1 MTGNFRIDT
10 EYMYNLK
17 MVFMNKLLRKTGQAM
32 AASLWCLALAVGCTD
47 YSSKIDEVEKRLE
60 AVENN
65 QIASVGQQADAI
77 GNTIP
82 KLEKAD
88 ADLKGMIE
96 SLRKTADGLR
106 ESIKANEGSISDLK
120 SDLEKAVEALKNS
133 DTADKEALLESL
145 SKEKATLISTLEAAK
160 TELEGKLG
168 DVENTLKDLEKKD
181 SDLEKKISD
190 LKTYADK
197 ELKDAKDWM
206 TVTFMTLKQYDSIVV
221 KIGGLNKK
229 IAGLK
234 TSLTDLETRLTEKYP
249 KDLTDA
255 SDRIKSKLGDVV
267 TELNE
272 RLDNEV
278 KAITESYTAAI
289 AKARDAIEEAW
300 KASLKKSIDDCE
312 ASMKQWVNETLTGYW
327 TIEEVKAELEAQM
340 TDIQG
345 QLEAKKTFLNGL
357 INANVGDLKTLNDK
371 LTELDGAVAQ
381 NAADLKTF
389 ENDLAQAK
397 IDLTNAYTAAIND
410 AVTKFEGSFPD
421 EIKTRISSVNSELD
435 KKKADIE
442 GEVTSL
448 ETSVDELEAKL
459 SEFLNASQAAKIQSV
474 SWFPTS
480 TDGKETLYYDKGD
493 KDFPGSENYRYIKF
507 RFEVRPATEAA
518 NITAELLSARLL
530 YTKTRAATGD
540 VEELDI
546 TDFSNASGV
555 ITVTIDASKIDK
567 AFIDGKIPAS
577 VAVAVGDLSTKYVPL
592 KAQAL
597 EDPVIR
603 YTTTDGKMLPDSEI
617 AGVKCYGKEGNG
629 FLNMKHTYGRIDFTG
644 GEIGELLLNLSRK
657 GWDEDKNA
665 TLKKIK
671 VCRDV
676 TVAKRN
682 LYINLSFYN
691 QYWLEFADLEK
702 LDVSKVYNFGSL
714 FENCNNLD
722 DLRMSSWRP
731 KPKDLYRAFCWCT
744 QLKKLDLSKWDV
756 SEVDCVTEMFCA
768 CQSLKEVILDGWNLT
783 NYNKMIT
790 KDNWEAYEYWV
801 FSGIPSDRFGFKIY
815 IRNCNKETRNV
826 VKRWV
831 SNSVIA
837 QGQPTTGVTYIEK

>member
-1 MTGNFRIDT
+1 
-10 EYMYNLK
+10 

-603 YTTTDGKMLPDSEI
+603 YETIDGKMLPDSEI
-617 AGVKCYGKEGNG
+617 AGVRGYSKEGG
-629 FLNMKHTYGRIDFTG
+629 ILNRKHTYGRIDFTG
-644 GEIGELLLNLSRK
+644 AEIGELLLNLSRK
-657 GWDEDKNA
+657 SWDEDKNA
-665 TLKKIK
+665 TLRRIK
-671 VCRDV
+671 VCRN
-676 TVAKRN
+676 VAVGESGIYRE
-682 LYINLSFYN
+682 LSFCN
-691 QYWLEFADLEK
+691 QYKLESADLEK
-702 LDVSKVYNFGSL
+702 LDVSKVDNFMNMFAWCTRLS
-714 FENCNNLD
+714 
-722 DLRMSSWRP
+722 DLKISSWNP
-731 KPKDLYRAFCWCT
+731 KPKEMYQAFYCCSNLET
-744 QLKKLDLSKWDV
+744 LDLSGWNMSQIDRV
-756 SEVDCVTEMFCA
+756 SEMLCNCT
-768 CQSLKEVILDGWNLT
+768 SLKKV
-783 NYNKMIT
+783 YM
-790 KDNWEAYEYWV
+790 DNWDLANYTGGRLPKVYEWWV
-801 FSGIPSDRFGFKIY
+801 FTGINCRKRDFYIY
-815 IRNCNKETRNV
+815 VRNCNDKT
-826 VKRWV
+826 VKAVRRWV
-831 SNSVIA
+831 DNSQIA
-837 QGQPTTGVTYIEK
+837 GGEPLNKGRCKIITK

>member
-1 MTGNFRIDT
+1 
-10 EYMYNLK
+10 
-17 MVFMNKLLRKTGQAM
+17 MNKLLRKTGPVM
-32 AASLWCLALAVGCTD
+32 AVSLWCLALAIGCTD
-47 YSSKIDEVEKRLE
+47 YSSKIDEVDKRLG

-82 KLEKAD
+82 KLERTD

-133 DTADKEALLESL
+133 DKADKEALLESL
-145 SKEKATLISTLEAAK
+145 SKEKTTLISTLEAAK

-181 SDLEKKISD
+181 ADLEKKISN

-206 TVTFMTLKQYDSIVV
+206 TATFMTLKQYDSIVV
-221 KIGGLNKK
+221 KIGGLNNQ
-229 IAGLK
+229 IAGLNS
-234 TSLTDLETRLTEKYP
+234 SLTDLENRLAEKYP
-249 KDLTDA
+249 IDMADA

-267 TELNE
+267 AELNE

-289 AKARDAIEEAW
+289 AKAQDAIEEAW

-340 TDIQG
+340 ADIQG

-357 INANVGDLKTLNDK
+357 INANVGDLKALNDK

-421 EIKTRISSVNSELD
+421 EIKTRISSVNNDLD

-442 GEVTSL
+442 GKVTSL

-459 SEFLNASQAAKIQSV
+459 SAFLNASQAAKIQSV

-530 YTKTRAATGD
+530 YTKTRAAAGD

-555 ITVTIDASKIDK
+555 ITVTIDASKVDKDVIDK
-567 AFIDGKIPAS
+567 KISAS
-577 VAVAVGDLSTKYVPL
+577 VAVAVGNLSTKYVPL

-597 EDPVIR
+597 GDPLIR
-603 YTTTDGKMLPDSEI
+603 YETTDGKMLPDSEI
-617 AGVKCYGKEGNG
+617 KGVRAIDKIG
-629 FLNMKHTYGRIDFTG
+629 FFCTREHTYGRIDFI
-644 GEIGELLLNLSRK
+644 GEIGQLDLNLERK
-657 GWDEDKNA
+657 PHNEDENA

-671 VCRDV
+671 VCRK
-676 TVAKRN
+676 VAMSKSSGFGTLR
-682 LYINLSFYN
+682 FCN
-691 QYWLEFADLEK
+691 QYRLVFADLEK
-702 LDVSKVYNFGSL
+702 LDVSQVDDFARMFKK
-714 FENCNNLD
+714 CTNLSE
-722 DLRMSSWRP
+722 LKISSWKP
-731 KPKDLYRAFCWCT
+731 KPEDMYHAFYECRL
-744 QLKKLDLSKWDV
+744 LKTLDLSGWDMSQINKVTNMFYWCCSLRDLYLDKWD
-756 SEVDCVTEMFCA
+756 
-768 CQSLKEVILDGWNLT
+768 LT
-783 NYNKMIT
+783 NYEGTST
-790 KDNWEAYEYWV
+790 KKFETEV
-801 FSGIPSDRFGFKIY
+801 FSGIQTDRHDLNIY
-815 IRNCNKETRNV
+815 VRNSNKKTV
-826 VKRWV
+826 DAVKRWV
-831 SNSVIA
+831 NNSEITPSQQHERVN
-837 QGQPTTGVTYIEK
+837 YITN

>member
-1 MTGNFRIDT
+1 
-10 EYMYNLK
+10 
-17 MVFMNKLLRKTGQAM
+17 MVFMNKLLRKTGPVM
-32 AASLWCLALAVGCTD
+32 AVSLWCLALAIGCTD

-82 KLEKAD
+82 KLEKTD

-133 DTADKEALLESL
+133 DKADKEALLESL
-145 SKEKATLISTLEAAK
+145 SKEKTTLISTLEAAK

-181 SDLEKKISD
+181 ADLEKKISD

-206 TVTFMTLKQYDSIVV
+206 TATFMTLKQYDSIVV
-221 KIGGLNKK
+221 KIGGLNNQ
-229 IAGLK
+229 IAGLNS
-234 TSLTDLETRLTEKYP
+234 SLTDLENRLAEKYP
-249 KDLTDA
+249 IDLADA

-267 TELNE
+267 AELNE

-340 TDIQG
+340 ADIQG

-357 INANVGDLKTLNDK
+357 INANVGDLKALNDK
-371 LTELDGAVAQ
+371 LAELDGAVAQ

-421 EIKTRISSVNSELD
+421 EIKTRISSVNSDLD
-435 KKKADIE
+435 KKKTEIE
-442 GEVTSL
+442 SKVSSF
-448 ETSVDELEAKL
+448 ETSVGGLEAKL
-459 SEFLNASQAAKIQSV
+459 SEFLNASQASRIQSV

-530 YTKTRAATGD
+530 YTKTRAAAGD

-555 ITVTIDASKIDK
+555 ITVTIDASKVDKDVIDK
-567 AFIDGKIPAS
+567 KISAS
-577 VAVAVGDLSTKYVPL
+577 VAVAVGNVSTEYVPL

-597 EDPVIR
+597 GDPLIR
-603 YTTTDGKMLPDSEI
+603 YETTDGKMLPDSEI
-617 AGVKCYGKEGNG
+617 KGVRAIDKIG
-629 FLNMKHTYGRIDFTG
+629 FFCTREHTYGRIDFI
-644 GEIGELLLNLSRK
+644 GEIGELDLNIGRDTWE
-657 GWDEDKNA
+657 GA
-665 TLKKIK
+665 TMKKIK

-676 TVAKRN
+676 AMYKSGGFG
-682 LYINLSFYN
+682 IFQN
-691 QYWLEFADLEK
+691 QYKLEFADLEK
-702 LDVSKVYNFGSL
+702 LDVSKVDNFARMFMECTHL
-714 FENCNNLD
+714 A
-722 DLRMSSWRP
+722 DLRISSWTP
-731 KPKDLYRAFCWCT
+731 KPQNMARAFEHC
-744 QLKKLDLSKWDV
+744 QSLKELDLSKWDV
-756 SEVDCVTEMFCA
+756 SEVEYVKKLFYNCASLIKVTLNGWKLANFNKKITDYTR
-768 CQSLKEVILDGWNLT
+768 KER
-783 NYNKMIT
+783 
-790 KDNWEAYEYWV
+790 EEHV
-801 FSGIPSDRFGFKIY
+801 FSGINCRNRDFYIY
-815 IRNCNKETRNV
+815 VKNCDDKTTVETVR
-826 VKRWV
+826 RWV
-831 SNSVIA
+831 DNSQIA
-837 QGQPTTGVTYIEK
+837 GGEPLNKGLCKIITR

>member
-1 MTGNFRIDT
+1 MGIFR
-10 EYMYNLK
+10 
-17 MVFMNKLLRKTGQAM
+17 RKTGM
-32 AASLWCLALAVGCTD
+32 AITALLCLASTVACTD
-47 YSSKIDEVEKRLE
+47 YSSDIDDVHRRLDGLE
-60 AVENN
+60 DN
-65 QIASVGQQADAI
+65 QIASIENQI
-77 GNTIP
+77 KSINSTIP
-82 KLEKAD
+82 QLEKAD
-88 ADLKGMIE
+88 ADLKKLIE
-96 SLRKTADGLR
+96 NLQTTADGL
-106 ESIKANEGSISDLK
+106 EKSIAENGKSISDLK
-120 SDLEKAVEALKNS
+120 TDLEKAVEDLGNS
-133 DTADKEALLESL
+133 DKADKEYLLDSLGKAKAVLFALLES
-145 SKEKATLISTLEAAK
+145 EKAEMN
-160 TELEGKLG
+160 GKLAL
-168 DVENTLKDLEKKD
+168 VNSTISDLQKKD
-181 SDLEKKISD
+181 ADLEKKISD
-190 LKTYADK
+190 LKAYTDK
-197 ELKDAKDWM
+197 ELKEIKDWAKA
-206 TVTFMTLKQYDSIVV
+206 TFMTLDQYNAIVDQ
-221 KIGGLNKK
+221 IGGIKGVL
-229 IAGLK
+229 AGLK
-234 TSLTDLETRLTEKYP
+234 TSMTNLETRMTKKYSD
-249 KDLTDA
+249 DLKTAADGV
-255 SDRIKSKLGDVV
+255 KSKLGEEADG
-267 TELNE
+267 LKD
-272 RLDNEV
+272 RIDKEV
-278 KAITESYTAAI
+278 ADITKAYTIAI
-289 AKARDAIEEAW
+289 ATARDEMEKW
-300 KASLKKSIDDCE
+300 WSESLKKSISDSE
-312 ASMKQWVNETLTGYW
+312 SSMKSWVNSTLDGYW
-327 TIEEVKAELEAQM
+327 TIVQTKNSLKALDD
-340 TDIQG
+340 DIEK
-345 QLEAKKTFLNGL
+345 QLEARKTFLKNL
-357 INANVGDLKTLNDK
+357 IEANTADIKALNDK
-371 LTELDGAVAQ
+371 LKELDEAVKKNSDDI
-381 NAADLKTF
+381 NAVDKAL
-389 ENDLAQAK
+389 EEAK
-397 IDLTNAYTAAIND
+397 EDLTEAYTDAISK
-410 AVTKFEGSFPD
+410 AISEYEGTFSV
-421 EIKTRISSVNSELD
+421 EIKSRIASVNNSIET
-435 KKKADIE
+435 KNKAIE
-442 GEVTSL
+442 SKVLSL
-448 ETSVDELEAKL
+448 EESVSSLNDKL
-459 SEFLNASQAAKIQSV
+459 SEFLNASVSLRIQSV
-474 SWFPTS
+474 EWFPTS
-480 TDGKETLYYDKGD
+480 TDGKEILYYDKGD
-493 KDFPGSENYRYIKF
+493 PDFPESESYKYIKYIKF
-507 RFEVRPATEAA
+507 RFDVRPASEAA
-518 NITAELLSARLL
+518 NITADLLSARLL
-530 YTKTRAATGD
+530 YTKTRAAAGD
-540 VEELDI
+540 DVALDI

-555 ITVTIDASKIDK
+555 ITVTIDASKVSKD
-567 AFIDGKIPAS
+567 FIDGKIPAS

>member
-1 MTGNFRIDT
+1 
-10 EYMYNLK
+10 
-17 MVFMNKLLRKTGQAM
+17 MNKLLRKTGPVM
-32 AASLWCLALAVGCTD
+32 AVSLWCLALAIGCTD

-88 ADLKGMIE
+88 ADLKGMIDN
-96 SLRKTADGLR
+96 LRKTADGLR

-133 DTADKEALLESL
+133 DKADKDALLESL

-160 TELEGKLG
+160 TELNGKLG

-181 SDLEKKISD
+181 ADIEKKISD
-190 LKTYADK
+190 LKAYADK
-197 ELKDAKDWM
+197 EVKDAKDWM

-221 KIGGLNKK
+221 KIGGLNGQ
-229 IAGLK
+229 IAGLN
-234 TSLTDLETRLTEKYP
+234 TSLTDLETRLAEKYP

-255 SDRIKSKLGDVV
+255 TDRVKSKLGDVV
-267 TELNE
+267 AELNE
-272 RLDNEV
+272 RIDNEV
-278 KAITESYTAAI
+278 KSITESYIISIATA
-289 AKARDAIEEAW
+289 REEIEVAW
-300 KASLKKSIDDCE
+300 KESLKKSIEDCE

-327 TIEEVKAELEAQM
+327 TIEELKAELEAQM

-371 LTELDGAVAQ
+371 VTELDGAVAQ
-381 NAADLKTF
+381 NATNLKTF

-442 GEVTSL
+442 GKVTSL
-448 ETSVDELEAKL
+448 ETSVNELEAKL

-480 TDGKETLYYDKGD
+480 TDGKEILYFDKGD
-493 KDFPGSENYRYIKF
+493 PDFPESESYKYIKYIKF
-507 RFEVRPATEAA
+507 RFDVRPASEAA
-518 NITAELLSARLL
+518 NITADLLSARLL
-530 YTKTRAATGD
+530 YTKTRAAAGED
-540 VEELDI
+540 VALDI
-546 TDFSNASGV
+546 TDFSNSFGV
-555 ITVTIDASKIDK
+555 ITVTIDASKVDK

-577 VAVAVGDLSTKYVPL
+577 VAVAVGNLSTEYVPL

-597 EDPVIR
+597 DDPVIR
-603 YTTTDGKMLPDSEI
+603 YETIDGNMLPDSEI
-617 AGVKCYGKEGNG
+617 AGVRG
-629 FLNMKHTYGRIDFTG
+629 FTKDGGILNRKHTYGRIDFTG
-644 GEIGELLLNLSRK
+644 AEIGELLLNLKRK
-657 GWDEDKNA
+657 PWEEDKNA

-671 VCRDV
+671 VCRNVKAAEPD
-676 TVAKRN
+676 
-682 LYINLSFYN
+682 INNDLKFSN
-691 QYWLEFADLEK
+691 QFKLESADLEK
-702 LDVSKVYNFGSL
+702 LDVSKVDD
-714 FENCNNLD
+714 FESMFAWCTQLSE
-722 DLRMSSWRP
+722 LKISSWKP
-731 KPKDLYRAFCWCT
+731 KPKDMYHAFYRCDH
-744 QLKKLDLSKWDV
+744 LESLDLSGWNMSQIERV
-756 SEVDCVTEMFCA
+756 YEMLCNCVV
-768 CQSLKEVILDGWNLT
+768 LKEVYLDKWDLT
-783 NYNKMIT
+783 NYTGGTHPYPEK
-790 KDNWEAYEYWV
+790 YEKWV
-801 FSGIPSDRFGFKIY
+801 FSGINCRNRDFYIY
-815 IRNCNKETRNV
+815 VRNCNAKTVET

-831 SNSVIA
+831 DNSQIA
-837 QGQPTTGVTYIEK
+837 GGEPLNKGRCKIVKK

>member
-1 MTGNFRIDT
+1 
-10 EYMYNLK
+10 
-17 MVFMNKLLRKTGQAM
+17 MVFMNKLLRKTGPAM
-32 AASLWCLALAVGCTD
+32 VVSLWCLALAIGCTD
-47 YSSKIDEVEKRLE
+47 YSSKIDEVDKRLG

-133 DTADKEALLESL
+133 DKADKDALLESL

-160 TELEGKLG
+160 TELKGKLG

-181 SDLEKKISD
+181 ADLEKKISD

-197 ELKDAKDWM
+197 ELKGAKDWM
-206 TVTFMTLKQYDSIVV
+206 IVTFMTLKQYDSIVV
-221 KIGGLNKK
+221 KIGGLNSQ
-229 IAGLK
+229 IAGLR

-249 KDLTDA
+249 KDLADA

-278 KAITESYTAAI
+278 KDITESYTTAI
-289 AKARDAIEEAW
+289 AKAREEIEAAW
-300 KASLKKSIDDCE
+300 KESLKKSIDDCE

-371 LTELDGAVAQ
+371 LTELDGAEAQ

-397 IDLTNAYTAAIND
+397 TDLTNAYTAAIND

-442 GEVTSL
+442 GKVTSL

-459 SEFLNASQAAKIQSV
+459 SAFLNASQAAKIQSV

-480 TDGKETLYYDKGD
+480 TDGKEILYYDKGD

-507 RFEVRPATEAA
+507 RFEVRPASEAA
-518 NITAELLSARLL
+518 NITADLLSARLL
-530 YTKTRAATGD
+530 YTKTRAAAGED
-540 VEELDI
+540 VVLDI
-546 TDFSNASGV
+546 TDFKNEKGI
-555 ITVTIDASKIDK
+555 ITVTIDASKVDKDVIDK
-567 AFIDGKIPAS
+567 KISAS
-577 VAVAVGDLSTKYVPL
+577 VAVAVGNVSTEYVPL
-592 KAQAL
+592 KARAL
-597 EDPVIR
+597 GDPLIR
-603 YTTTDGKMLPDSEI
+603 YETIDGKMLTDSEI
-617 AGVKCYGKEGNG
+617 NGVRAIDKVG
-629 FLNMKHTYGRIDFTG
+629 FFCTREHTYGRIDFI
-644 GEIGELLLNLSRK
+644 GEIGQLDFNLERDTYE
-657 GWDEDKNA
+657 GA
-665 TLKKIK
+665 TLTKIK
-671 VCRDV
+671 VCRK
-676 TVAKRN
+676 VAMSKSSGFGTLR
-682 LYINLSFYN
+682 FCN
-691 QYWLEFADLEK
+691 QYRLVFADLEK
-702 LDVSKVYNFGSL
+702 LDVSQVDDFARMFKK
-714 FENCNNLD
+714 CTNLSE
-722 DLRMSSWRP
+722 LKISSWKP
-731 KPKDLYRAFCWCT
+731 KPEDMYHAFYECRL
-744 QLKKLDLSKWDV
+744 LKTLDLSGWDMSQINKVTNMFYWCCSLRDLYLDKWD
-756 SEVDCVTEMFCA
+756 
-768 CQSLKEVILDGWNLT
+768 LT
-783 NYNKMIT
+783 NYEGTST
-790 KDNWEAYEYWV
+790 KKFETEV
-801 FSGIPSDRFGFKIY
+801 FSGIQTDRHDLNIY
-815 IRNCNKETRNV
+815 VRNSNKKTV
-826 VKRWV
+826 DAVKRWV
-831 SNSVIA
+831 NNSEITPS
-837 QGQPTTGVTYIEK
+837 QPHERVNYITK

>member
-1 MTGNFRIDT
+1 
-10 EYMYNLK
+10 
-17 MVFMNKLLRKTGQAM
+17 MNKLLRKTGPVM
-32 AASLWCLALAVGCTD
+32 AVSLWCLALAIGCTD

-82 KLEKAD
+82 KLEKTD
-88 ADLKGMIE
+88 ADLKEMIE

-133 DTADKEALLESL
+133 DKADKEALLESL
-145 SKEKATLISTLEAAK
+145 SKEKTTLISTLEAAK

-181 SDLEKKISD
+181 ADLEKKISD

-197 ELKDAKDWM
+197 ELKDTKDWM
-206 TVTFMTLKQYDSIVV
+206 TAAFMTLKQYDSIVV
-221 KIGGLNKK
+221 KIGGLNSQ
-229 IAGLK
+229 IAGLNA
-234 TSLTDLETRLTEKYP
+234 SLTDLENRLAEKYP
-249 KDLTDA
+249 IDLADA

-267 TELNE
+267 AELNE

-340 TDIQG
+340 ADIQG

-357 INANVGDLKTLNDK
+357 INANVGDLKALNDK

-435 KKKADIE
+435 KKKAEIE
-442 GEVTSL
+442 GKVTSL

-459 SEFLNASQAAKIQSV
+459 SAFLNASQAAKIQSV
-474 SWFPTS
+474 SWFPSS

-507 RFEVRPATEAA
+507 RFEVRPASEAA
-518 NITAELLSARLL
+518 NITADLLSARLL
-530 YTKTRAATGD
+530 YTKTRATAGED
-540 VEELDI
+540 VVLDI
-546 TDFSNASGV
+546 TDFKNEKGI
-555 ITVTIDASKIDK
+555 ITVTIDASKVDKDVIDK
-567 AFIDGKIPAS
+567 KISAS
-577 VAVAVGDLSTKYVPL
+577 VAVAVGNVSTEYVPL

-597 EDPVIR
+597 GDPLIR
-603 YTTTDGKMLPDSEI
+603 YETIDGKMLTDSELEN
-617 AGVKCYGKEGNG
+617 VRCYGRVGG
-629 FLNMKHTYGRIDFTG
+629 GYLTSLNMTHTYGRIDFI
-644 GEIGELLLNLSRK
+644 GEIDELLLNLNRK
-657 GWDEDKNA
+657 SWDEDKNA
-665 TLKKIK
+665 TLRRIK
-671 VCRDV
+671 VCRN
-676 TVAKRN
+676 VAIGESGIYRE
-682 LYINLSFYN
+682 LSFCN
-691 QYWLEFADLEK
+691 QYKLESADLEK
-702 LDVSKVYNFGSL
+702 LDVSKVDNFMYMFAWCTRLSEL
-714 FENCNNLD
+714 KI
-722 DLRMSSWRP
+722 SSWTP
-731 KPKDLYRAFCWCT
+731 KPKEMYQAFYCCSNLET
-744 QLKKLDLSKWDV
+744 LDLSGWNMSQIDRV
-756 SEVDCVTEMFCA
+756 SEMLCNCT
-768 CQSLKEVILDGWNLT
+768 SLKKV
-783 NYNKMIT
+783 YM
-790 KDNWEAYEYWV
+790 DNWDLANYTGGRLPKVYEWWV
-801 FSGIPSDRFGFKIY
+801 FSGINCRKRDFYIY
-815 IRNCNKETRNV
+815 VRNCNDKT
-826 VKRWV
+826 VKAVRRWV
-831 SNSVIA
+831 DNSQIA
-837 QGQPTTGVTYIEK
+837 GGEPLNKGLCKIITN

>member
-1 MTGNFRIDT
+1 
-10 EYMYNLK
+10 MYNLK
-17 MVFMNKLLRKTGQAM
+17 MVFMNKLLRKTGPVM
-32 AASLWCLALAVGCTD
+32 AVSLWCLALVVGCTD

-65 QIASVGQQADAI
+65 QIASVVQQADAI

-82 KLEKAD
+82 KLEKTD

-133 DTADKEALLESL
+133 DKADKEALLESL
-145 SKEKATLISTLEAAK
+145 SKEKTTLISTLEAAK

-181 SDLEKKISD
+181 ADLEKKISD

-206 TVTFMTLKQYDSIVV
+206 TATFMTLKQYDSIVV
-221 KIGGLNKK
+221 KIGGLNNQ
-229 IAGLK
+229 IAGLNS
-234 TSLTDLETRLTEKYP
+234 SLTDLENRLAEKYP
-249 KDLTDA
+249 IDLADA

-267 TELNE
+267 AELNE
-272 RLDNEV
+272 RLDNEA

-340 TDIQG
+340 ADIQG

-357 INANVGDLKTLNDK
+357 INANVGDLKALNDK
-371 LTELDGAVAQ
+371 LAELDGAVAQ

-421 EIKTRISSVNSELD
+421 EIKTRISSVNSDLD
-435 KKKADIE
+435 KKKTEIE
-442 GEVTSL
+442 SKVSSF
-448 ETSVDELEAKL
+448 ETSVGGLEAKL
-459 SEFLNASQAAKIQSV
+459 SEFLNASQASRIQSV

-493 KDFPGSENYRYIKF
+493 PDFPESESYKYIKYIKF
-507 RFEVRPATEAA
+507 RFDVRPASEAA
-518 NITAELLSARLL
+518 NITADLLSARLL
-530 YTKTRAATGD
+530 YTKTRAAAGED
-540 VEELDI
+540 VALDI

-555 ITVTIDASKIDK
+555 ITVTIDASKISKD
-567 AFIDGKIPAS
+567 FIDGKIPAS
-577 VAVAVGDLSTKYVPL
+577 VAVAVGNLSTEYVPL

-597 EDPVIR
+597 DDPVIR
-603 YTTTDGKMLPDSEI
+603 YETTDGKMLPDSELEN
-617 AGVKCYGKEGNG
+617 VRCYGRVGG
-629 FLNMKHTYGRIDFTG
+629 GYLTSLNMTHTYGRIDFI
-644 GEIGELLLNLSRK
+644 GEIDELLLNLNRK
-657 GWDEDKNA
+657 SWDEDKNA
-665 TLKKIK
+665 TLRRIK
-671 VCRDV
+671 VCRN
-676 TVAKRN
+676 VAIGESGIYRE
-682 LYINLSFYN
+682 LSFCN
-691 QYWLEFADLEK
+691 QYKLESADLEK
-702 LDVSKVYNFGSL
+702 LDVSKVDNFMYMFAWCTRLSEL
-714 FENCNNLD
+714 KI
-722 DLRMSSWRP
+722 SSWTP
-731 KPKDLYRAFCWCT
+731 KPKEMYQAFYCCSNLET
-744 QLKKLDLSKWDV
+744 LDLSGWDMSQINKVTNMFYWCCSLRDLYLDKWD
-756 SEVDCVTEMFCA
+756 
-768 CQSLKEVILDGWNLT
+768 LT
-783 NYNKMIT
+783 NYEGTST
-790 KDNWEAYEYWV
+790 KKFETEV
-801 FSGIPSDRFGFKIY
+801 FSGIQTDRHDLNIY
-815 IRNCNKETRNV
+815 VRNSNKKTV
-826 VKRWV
+826 DAVKRWV
-831 SNSVIA
+831 NNSEITPSQQHERVN
-837 QGQPTTGVTYIEK
+837 YITN